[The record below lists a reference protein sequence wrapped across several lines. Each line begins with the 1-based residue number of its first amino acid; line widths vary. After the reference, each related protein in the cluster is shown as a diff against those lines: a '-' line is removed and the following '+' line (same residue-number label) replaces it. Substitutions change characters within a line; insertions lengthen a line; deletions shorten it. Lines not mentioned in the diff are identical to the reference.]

1 MSETAAVAQGGGV
14 DANYNPFDSDNFS
27 HGGGLWD
34 GKTITITSAKAKR
47 EALKYGDGRPVLDAK
62 TGQQSVQIA
71 LYLTGISDGGD
82 DKERHEEY
90 SVGGK
95 LEPTADGEGFVD
107 PLGGPPK
114 FHANSN
120 MGKLSAALK
129 ASGYPI
135 GNLIDRNPDGTIR
148 MRFSRLVGARFL
160 MKAEPKLGQDGKPLK
175 DKKGYGKNVHLPV
188 KYVGQATGGA
198 ASAAGGAVAGAPASP
213 LNGKASAA
221 VLEALAAA
229 PGNTLTRADL
239 VRTLA
244 GKFQGAGDPDANAI
258 IGLVVRPEWH
268 TGQAWTTDGVSVSL

>member
-1 MSETAAVAQGGGV
+1 MSETQAVAGGAV
-14 DANYNPFDSDNFS
+14 DPNYNPFDSDNFS

-107 PLGGPPK
+107 PSGAAPR

-120 MGKLSAALK
+120 IGKFSAALK
-129 ASGYPI
+129 SSGFPVAT
-135 GNLIDRNPDGTIR
+135 LIDRNPDGTIR
-148 MRFSRLVGARFL
+148 MRFSRLVGARFV

-198 ASAAGGAVAGAPASP
+198 VSAGGAAAGAVASP
-213 LNGKASAA
+213 HNGKASAA

-229 PGNTLTRADL
+229 PGNTLTRVDL

-268 TGQAWTTDGVSVSL
+268 TGQAWKTDGVSVSL